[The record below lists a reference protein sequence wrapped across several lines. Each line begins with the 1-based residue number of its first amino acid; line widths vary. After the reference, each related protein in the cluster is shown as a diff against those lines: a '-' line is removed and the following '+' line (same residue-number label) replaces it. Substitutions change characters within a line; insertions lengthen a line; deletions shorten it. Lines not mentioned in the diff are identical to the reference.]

1 MSEQGF
7 HEHVVTDAQ
16 EGTRIDSLVGSLG
29 VVPSR
34 SAAARLIEDSL
45 VTVDGEPVS
54 KRYTVRSGDVIGIEV
69 PPPMFTDLEA
79 EYIPLDIRFEDDAMI
94 VLSKQPDLVVH
105 PAHGNWSGTLVNGLL
120 AHARELGSLQGEDR
134 PGIVHRLDKD
144 TSGLMMVAKTDDAQ
158 VRLQDDIRLRVIDRR
173 YLALVHGWIAH
184 DTGTIDAP
192 IGRDPRDRLRQAVT
206 DRVGSKS
213 AITTF
218 RVLDR
223 FEAGHHDDGFT
234 LIECKL
240 YTGRTH
246 QIRVHMEYADHPIVG
261 DQTYGNRRPR
271 ANLGLTRQFL
281 HSYSLAFEH
290 PITGE
295 HLSFVDP
302 LPDDLQMAL
311 DQIEDYRCGRTEAGR
326 EVAAA
331 LETARL
337 TATTQTEE

>member
-1 MSEQGF
+1 MSEQGY
-7 HEHVVTDAQ
+7 HEHVVTPEE
-16 EGTRIDSLVGSLG
+16 EGVRIDTLVGSLG

-45 VTVDGEPVS
+45 VTVDGDPVS
-54 KRYTVRSGDVIGIEV
+54 KRYAVRAGDVVGIDV
-69 PPPMFTDLEA
+69 PPPVFSDLEP
-79 EYIPLDIRFEDDAMI
+79 EYIPLDIRYEDDAMI
-94 VLSKQPDLVVH
+94 VLSKQADLVVH

-158 VRLQDDIRLRVIDRR
+158 VRLQDDIRLRSVDRR

-192 IGRDPRDRLRQAVT
+192 IGRDPRDRLRMAVV
-206 DRVGSKS
+206 DHAGSKS

-218 RVLDR
+218 RVLER
-223 FEAGHHDDGFT
+223 FEAGRFDDGFT

-246 QIRVHMEYADHPIVG
+246 QIRVHMEYAEHPIVG

-271 ANLGLTRQFL
+271 SNLGLTRQFL
-281 HSYSLAFEH
+281 HSYALNFEH
-290 PITGE
+290 PITGAKM
-295 HLSFVDP
+295 SFVDP
-302 LPDDLQMAL
+302 PPEDLAAAL
-311 DQIEDYRCGRTEAGR
+311 EQIREYSCGRTEAGR
-326 EVAAA
+326 EVFAA
-331 LETARL
+331 LEN
-337 TATTQTEE
+337 EERE

>member
-7 HEHVVTDAQ
+7 HEHIVTADE
-16 EGTRIDSLVGSLG
+16 EGTRIDTLVGSLG
-29 VVPSR
+29 IVPSR

-45 VTVDGEPVS
+45 VTVDGDPVS
-54 KRYTVRSGDVIGIEV
+54 KRYAVREGDVVGIDV
-69 PPPMFTDLEA
+69 PPPVFSDLEA

-158 VRLQDDIRLRVIDRR
+158 VRLQDDIRLRAVDRR

-192 IGRDPRDRLRQAVT
+192 IGRDPRDRLRMAVV
-206 DRVGSKS
+206 DRPGSKS

-218 RVLDR
+218 RVLER
-223 FEAGHHDDGFT
+223 FEAGRFDDGFT

-261 DQTYGNRRPR
+261 DQTYGNRRPKS
-271 ANLGLTRQFL
+271 NLGLERQFL
-281 HSYSLAFEH
+281 HSYSLNFEH
-290 PITGE
+290 PLTGE
-295 HLSFVDP
+295 PMRFIDP
-302 LPDDLQMAL
+302 PPADLAAAL
-311 DQIEDYRCGRTEAGR
+311 DQIAEYSCGRTEAGQQ
-326 EVAAA
+326 VYAA
-331 LETARL
+331 LEHEK
-337 TATTQTEE
+337 QE